1 MIGNIYYNTN
11 SEAGNAKLRE
21 IVASYEKAR
30 TPAVEVHYAKYRAWA
45 QFENGDIWRVLGA
58 HDGSRGY
65 RCNVAY
71 IERSISFDI
80 YRTIICPAILNHP
93 YSAIHLW
100 GNGNLHIM
108 EDFSMPFL

>member
-1 MIGNIYYNTN
+1 MIGNIYHNAN
-11 SEAGNAKLRE
+11 SAAGNAKLRE
-21 IVASYEKAR
+21 IVANYEMAR
-30 TPAVEVHYAKYRAWA
+30 IPVVKVHYANHGAWA

-58 HDGSRGY
+58 NDRSRGY

-71 IERSISFDI
+71 IERSISFDT
-80 YRTIICPAILNHP
+80 YRTVICPAMINHP

-100 GNGNLHIM
+100 GEGNLYIM